1 MSGPILL
8 LRPRFLLLDDA
19 LSMHDASISAFGG
32 IPGIRD
38 LGALESALAMPR
50 QAFGN
55 TFAHDYPFGMAAA
68 YGFHVARNHPFLDG
82 NKRTAFSACFTFLHQ
97 NGWLLTADE
106 DEAADQIVAVAEGKL
121 PKDRLAEW
129 LERNSRPRPSI
140 ELRDFFDAVSVEQVA
155 SLIEAWL
162 ASPGEHERVASVEE
176 AASVIPLI
184 GDLREISS
192 MLHQR
197 GDERQASETEYAAMV
212 LVALFRIAED
222 LGYEW

>member
-1 MSGPILL
+1 RDAAEARAVSGPILL

-19 LSMHDASISAFGG
+19 LSMHDASISAVGG

-38 LGALESALAMPR
+38 LGARELALAMPR
-50 QAFGN
+50 RAFGN
-55 TFAHDYPFGMAAA
+55 HFAHDHPFGMAAA

-129 LERNSRPRPSI
+129 LERNSR
-140 ELRDFFDAVSVEQVA
+140 
-155 SLIEAWL
+155 
-162 ASPGEHERVASVEE
+162 
-176 AASVIPLI
+176 
-184 GDLREISS
+184 
-192 MLHQR
+192 
-197 GDERQASETEYAAMV
+197 
-212 LVALFRIAED
+212 
-222 LGYEW
+222 